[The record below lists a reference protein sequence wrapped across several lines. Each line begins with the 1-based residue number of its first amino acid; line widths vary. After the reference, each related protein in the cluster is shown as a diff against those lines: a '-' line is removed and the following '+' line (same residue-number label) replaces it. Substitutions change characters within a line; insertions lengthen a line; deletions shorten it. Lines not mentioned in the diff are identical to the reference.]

1 MDVKQINLSKEYG
14 LDGEA
19 TLKCIL
25 HQSYGEMEKYNQNL
39 PAMIVV
45 PGGGYSWC
53 SEREGDPIA
62 INFFQRHY
70 NTFVLKYSCKPY
82 VYPLSLT
89 QLACAIDY
97 VKSNAKELCVDP
109 ERVFIVGFSA
119 GGHLCANLSVMC
131 DNLPVDTANGKKIDA
146 RPAGA
151 ILSYPVI
158 HPSSHA
164 GSFQNLLGLSEEEI
178 KAEPIDIA
186 YENLL
191 GKDEDFCEKAQA
203 LSLDKLVTP
212 STPPT
217 FIWTTREDTTVN
229 PTATIRYT
237 SALHDNGVIYESH
250 IFPYGWHGAATCDE
264 WTNFDNGI
272 EVFKKANIWID
283 LADEFCKSLKK

>member
-1 MDVKQINLSKEYG
+1 MDIKQFNLSEMYG

-25 HQSYGEMEKYNQNL
+25 HPTYGEMEKYNQNL

-53 SEREGDPIA
+53 SEREADPIA

-70 NTFVLKYSCKPY
+70 NAFVLKYSCAPY
-82 VYPLSLT
+82 RYPLSLT

-97 VKSNAKELCVDP
+97 VKSNASELGVDP

-131 DNLPVDTANGKKIDA
+131 DDLPVPTANGKKIDA

-151 ILSYPVI
+151 VLSYPVI
-158 HPSSHA
+158 YPRSHG
-164 GSFQNLLGLSEEEI
+164 GSFKNLLGLETDEEV
-178 KAEPIDIA
+178 
-186 YENLL
+186 LS
-191 GKDEDFCEKAQA
+191 EKANA
-203 LSLDKLVTP
+203 LSVDKLVTP

-217 FIWTTREDTTVN
+217 FIWTTREDNAVDAM
-229 PTATIRYT
+229 ATIRYT
-237 SALHDNGVIYESH
+237 NALHENGVIYESH

-264 WTNFDNGI
+264 WTNFENGVT
-272 EVFKKANIWID
+272 VFKKANAWMD